1 MKKKLIIGAACM
13 LVSTP
18 AFAETN
24 AWGGVSAGLNLDGGG
39 VTIVARGGVDTSIGE
54 GAFIGFGLGAG
65 ESGAKDCLGLAC
77 AYGGR
82 ELSAE
87 ARLGAVTKS
96 GWKFYGLGGY
106 SNLSVKIKSG
116 ALSITSYKDG
126 GITGGL
132 GFESALGDNTFLRT
146 EFRYTDYGGGDHV
159 TSVMPTI
166 GFKF

>member
-1 MKKKLIIGAACM
+1 MKKGLILGAAFM
-13 LVSTP
+13 LLSTP
-18 AFAETN
+18 AVAQTT
-24 AWGGVSAGLNLDGGG
+24 AWGGVSAGINLDNGG
-39 VTIVARGGVDTSIGE
+39 VSVAGRLGMDTSIGK
-54 GAFIGFGLGAG
+54 GAFLGLGVGLG

-87 ARLGAVTKS
+87 MRIGGITKGGS
-96 GWKFYGLGGY
+96 KIYAIGGY
-106 SNLSVKIKSG
+106 SNLAVKVKSG
-116 ALSITSYKDG
+116 AINLLSYKDG

-132 GFESALGDNTFLRT
+132 GFEQSLGSNTFIRT
-146 EFRYTDYGGGDHV
+146 EFRYTDYGGGDYQ

>member
-1 MKKKLIIGAACM
+1 MKRIFAAAVV
-13 LVSTP
+13 LASATP
-18 AFAETN
+18 AFAETT
-24 AWGGVSAGLNLDGGG
+24 AWGGVGAGINIDNGG
-39 VTIVARGGVDTSIGE
+39 VSVAGRVGMDTSIGK
-54 GAFIGFGLGAG
+54 GAFLGLGVGLG

-87 ARLGAVTKS
+87 ARIGGITKGGS
-96 GWKFYGLGGY
+96 KIYAIGGY
-106 SNLSVKIKSG
+106 SNLSVKVKSG
-116 ALSITSYKDG
+116 AITLLSYKDG

-132 GFESALGDNTFLRT
+132 GFEQALGSNTFIRT
-146 EFRYTDYGGGDHV
+146 EFRYTDYGGGDYS